1 MIELADAKLHLRLID
16 SRDDADS
23 YTAEDTLIQALID
36 AAVRYAENHTQ
47 ARIASPTVSKVLDG
61 FPAQDGAI
69 ELPWSPVIAI
79 ESLEYVDPEGV
90 EQTLDASTLRLDTR
104 PIMPTL
110 SPQYGSDWPRTI
122 DEPESVTIS
131 ATVGYET
138 IPPDIRVALL
148 LLVGH
153 WYENREQVITGA
165 ITSEVPMGVAA
176 LLAPYR
182 IHAVG

>member
-16 SRDDADS
+16 SIADADS

-36 AAVRYAENHTQ
+36 AAVGYAENHTQ
-47 ARIASPTVSKVLDG
+47 TRIKSATVSQVLDG
-61 FPAQDGAI
+61 FPAKDGAI
-69 ELPWSPVIAI
+69 ELPWSPVIAV
-79 ESLEYVDPEGV
+79 ESLDYIDPEGL
-90 EQTLDASTLRLDTR
+90 EQTLDATALRLDTR
-104 PIMPTL
+104 PVMPTL
-110 SPQYGSDWPRTI
+110 APQYGTDWPSVI
-122 DEPESVTIS
+122 DEPESVTIT

-153 WYENREQVITGA
+153 WYENREQVITGT

-176 LLAPYR
+176 LLSPYR